1 MDLSPKNTESRK
13 SDCVTKRELERI
25 RNLNGVIK
33 IYQTELELLK
43 YKSCLK
49 GTAITG
55 MPFGTGTSDSTG
67 NMAVNMV
74 TQMEEYERMIR
85 DTLDEIQTARIEIM
99 TYISTVDN
107 NILKQIIYYW
117 NVCCMT
123 WYEVAHSVG
132 KSEYIVKKKY
142 YRHFRRAN
150 EKNRIREKDEE

>member
-1 MDLSPKNTESRK
+1 M
-13 SDCVTKRELERI
+13 TKRELERI

-33 IYQTELELLK
+33 IFQAELEMLK

-49 GTAITG
+49 GTVITG
-55 MPFGTGTSDSTG
+55 TPFGTDTSDSTADI
-67 NMAVNMV
+67 AVAKV
-74 TQMEEYERMIR
+74 AQMKKYERMIR

-99 TYISTVDN
+99 TYISTVEDN
-107 NILKQIIYYW
+107 VLKQIMYYW

-142 YRHFRRAN
+142 YRHFKREGRN
-150 EKNRIREKDEE
+150 EKNRFSKKG